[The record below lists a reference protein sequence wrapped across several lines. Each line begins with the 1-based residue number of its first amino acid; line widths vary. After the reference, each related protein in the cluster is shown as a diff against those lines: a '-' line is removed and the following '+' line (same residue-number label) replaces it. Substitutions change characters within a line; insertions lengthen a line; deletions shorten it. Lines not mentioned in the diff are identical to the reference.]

1 LGCGAYGVETL
12 LSFARHPDPAI
23 LAAMPQNS
31 DDLLPPAHAAA
42 FGQLAAWAGET
53 ALGDTGKRADGTPD
67 NNIGALAFG
76 DYFAQFC
83 DRVNAWLGP
92 FARISLAFEVL
103 HPELSGGTLYWRDG
117 IVEQSQVM
125 RAQILNFE
133 DYLKSPVYE
142 AEQTNRPW
150 RWRAGETVPDME
162 LIRALHDQGV
172 TDYIL
177 FPLPIQDN
185 SRTTTMSFATRRPG
199 GFAAL
204 GGAGEGAA
212 LLRRI
217 AWLMTPFA
225 ERVALRLIAIDL
237 LDSYVG
243 KAAGNRVYAGQIDRG
258 AVDPIEAAI
267 LIADLRGFTS
277 LSDRL
282 GEKAIVAL
290 LNRYFDT
297 LGSAIDGQGGQILK
311 FMGDGLLAVFPLAG
325 DDHAAICRRALDAA
339 RAARVNLAAL
349 NAELLAEGQTPIDF
363 GIGLHLGTVAF
374 GNIGTRTRLDFTV
387 IGPAVNE
394 ASRIQDLTK
403 ELATPILASGLFAVT
418 VNEPMRALGEREVRG
433 VAQPMAL
440 FAPADPM

>member
-1 LGCGAYGVETL
+1 
-12 LSFARHPDPAI
+12 
-23 LAAMPQNS
+23 MS
-31 DDLLPPAHAAA
+31 DDETALPAEHAAA
-42 FGQLAAWAGET
+42 FGQLAAWAGEA
-53 ALGDTGKRADGTPD
+53 ALGDTGKRDDGSPD

-76 DYFAQFC
+76 DFFAGFC
-83 DRVNAWLGP
+83 DRLNDWLGP
-92 FARISLAFEVL
+92 FARISVAFEVL

-117 IVEQSQVM
+117 VIEQTQIM
-125 RAQILNFE
+125 RAAILTFD

-150 RWRAGETVPDME
+150 RWRATEPVPDMQ
-162 LIRALHDQGV
+162 LIRSLHEQGV

-177 FPLPIQDN
+177 FPLPIQDA

-204 GGAGEGAA
+204 GGGEEGTA

-243 KAAGNRVYAGQIDRG
+243 KAAGKRVYAGQIERG
-258 AVDPIEAAI
+258 AIDPIEAAI
-267 LIADLRGFTS
+267 LVADLRGFTA
-277 LSDRL
+277 LSDQL
-282 GEKAIVAL
+282 GENAIVAL

-297 LGSAIDGQGGQILK
+297 LGEAIDAQDGQILK

-325 DDHAAICRRALDAA
+325 EDHASICRRALDAA
-339 RAARVNLAAL
+339 RGARINLAAL
-349 NAELLAEGQTPIDF
+349 NAERAKEGQKPIDF
-363 GIGLHLGTVAF
+363 GIGLHIGTVAF
-374 GNIGTRTRLDFTV
+374 GNIGTKTRLDFTV

-403 ELATPILASGLFAVT
+403 ELATPILASGTFAAAVE
-418 VNEPMRALGEREVRG
+418 NEMLAVGRRQVRG
-433 VAQPMAL
+433 IAEPITL
-440 FAPADPM
+440 FAPR

>member
-1 LGCGAYGVETL
+1 MT
-12 LSFARHPDPAI
+12 DPT
-23 LAAMPQNS
+23 S
-31 DDLLPPAHAAA
+31 TLPPEYAAA
-42 FGQLAAWAGET
+42 FGALAAWAGEA
-53 ALGDTGKRADGTPD
+53 ALGDTGKRADGTLD
-67 NNIGALAFG
+67 NNLGALNFG
-76 DYFAQFC
+76 DFFAGFC
-83 DRVNAWLGP
+83 DRLNDWLGP

-117 IVEQSQVM
+117 VVEQTQVM
-125 RAQILNFE
+125 RAQIMGFE

-150 RWRAGETVPDME
+150 RWRRGDPVPDMQ
-162 LIRALHDQGV
+162 LIRSLAEQGV

-185 SRTTTMSFATRRPG
+185 SRTTTMSFATRRAG
-199 GFAAL
+199 GFADLKGGDDGL
-204 GGAGEGAA
+204 GT
-212 LLRRI
+212 LRRI

-243 KAAGNRVYAGQIDRG
+243 KAAGRRVYAGQIDRG
-258 AVDPIEAAI
+258 AVDPIDAAI
-267 LIADLRGFTS
+267 LVADLRGFTS

-282 GEKAIVAL
+282 GETAMVAL

-297 LGSAIDGQGGQILK
+297 LGPAIDAAGGQILK
-311 FMGDGLLAVFPLAG
+311 FMGDGLLAVFTLEGG
-325 DDHAAICRRALDAA
+325 DRRETCRRALDAA
-339 RAARVNLAAL
+339 LAARVNLAAL
-349 NAELLAEGQTPIDF
+349 NAALESEGGPAIEF

-374 GNIGTRTRLDFTV
+374 GNIGARNRLDFTV

-403 ELATPILASGLFAVT
+403 ELKRPILASGDFAA
-418 VNEPMRALGEREVRG
+418 PLGDALVAVGARDVRG
-433 VAQPMAL
+433 VAQPITL
-440 FAPADPM
+440 FAPR